1 MPFRLLHPS
10 RSLRPDP
17 VALGRL
23 LGPELAERPDH
34 GGLVQGEELRLAGVG
49 AGVVPGRVGD
59 EPVEE
64 RGLGLGLDRGVVEL
78 MEAPM
83 YPFCP

>member
-1 MPFRLLHPS
+1 MPFRLLHPG

-23 LGPELAERPDH
+23 LGPELAKRPDH

-49 AGVVPGRVGD
+49 AGVVPG
-59 EPVEE
+59 EE
-64 RGLGLGLDRGVVEL
+64 AMNRSKSAALVSDSTAGS
-78 MEAPM
+78 
-83 YPFCP
+83 